1 MAFGGVVYAAFM
13 VGYFLILTMFLPS
26 LIASQPRWVDV
37 GIYAEYTVEEYVA
50 GNLVENGTYTW
61 RILSTFSR
69 ADGTLMV
76 RINET
81 YTLLWKE
88 ERWNSSW
95 AREVPSV
102 GRILEI
108 RALDGTVGDRPLWF
122 SRYYNDFLLDLTVFK
137 MGNGTFEG
145 VGFKTV
151 VIGGEARSAV
161 ELTLRFCTSP
171 RIFIPPY
178 YECYG
183 YWFDRET
190 GLLLKHSYGF
200 RDRWTRMILE
210 DANVE
215 DEAHSNKV
223 IADMLLVSPLF
234 VVPTAG
240 AIAGLFAVKRNR
252 YRFSLRFWL
261 LFIILNGTVLA
272 SVANWPLRAP
282 LGRLIILLWLH
293 IPGYLDSSPVLRMM
307 VWNFLFW
314 IGLLTL
320 SILLINRFIIRI
332 IGSKPL

>member
-95 AREVPSV
+95 AGKIPSA
-102 GRILEI
+102 GRVLEI

-161 ELTLRFCTSP
+161 ELTLRFYTSP

-240 AIAGLFAVKRNR
+240 AIAGLFAVKRNK
-252 YRFSLRFWL
+252 YRPKWRFWA
-261 LFIILNGTVLA
+261 LFVIFNGIILA

-282 LGRLIILLWLH
+282 LGKLIILWLYVGE
-293 IPGYLDSSPVLRMM
+293 GYLYNSPVLTMI
-307 VWNFLFW
+307 VWNILVW
-314 IGLLTL
+314 AGLLAL
-320 SILLINRFIIRI
+320 SILLVDRFVIRI
-332 IGSKPL
+332 IGSERL